1 MAFFFVLSETGPM
14 SFSTFLGLRYL
25 RSKKAN
31 AFLSLITFLSIAG
44 VAVGVATLIVILS
57 VMDGFESALKARL
70 AQGEFHVLAT
80 RSGSD
85 TDPFFHFPVEKV
97 NRIYQLTPD
106 ILSVNPV
113 LGTEAILRAGKKVAG
128 MSLRGVSESHMSVL
142 DKSLVEAVDG
152 PKVLTREG
160 LWLGKEL
167 AYQLN
172 VLPGDKVQVISP
184 TETEGPLESVPRV
197 RQFRVDGVFES
208 GIPEKDLH
216 TVYASLEAAQ
226 EFLGRPDK
234 VNRVELTVKDFTH
247 SEETGRLVREELGA
261 DYLVKDWNQLNA
273 HLFASLKLERITMFV
288 ILAMII
294 LVASFNIVTSLKMTV
309 IEKRKEIS
317 ILQAMGASS
326 KQIARIFLVQG
337 AVIGNA
343 GTFLGLIA
351 GLFFCR
357 VLQRYPIVQLPDI
370 FFDRTIP
377 VRISPLFV
385 AGVVLTAVLI
395 VLFAAFFPARAAAKI
410 PPLDGIRNQ

>member
-1 MAFFFVLSETGPM
+1 MSLS
-14 SFSTFLGLRYL
+14 SFLGLRYL

-57 VMDGFESALKARL
+57 VMDGFETALKSRL

-80 RSGSD
+80 RAGAESE
-85 TDPFFHFPVEKV
+85 PFFEFPVERV
-97 NRIYQLTPD
+97 SALYALTPD

-142 DKSLVEAVDG
+142 AKTLVEAVDG
-152 PKVLTREG
+152 PKVLTRDG

-197 RQFRVDGVFES
+197 RQFRVDGIFES

-216 TVYASLEAAQ
+216 TVYASLDAAQ
-226 EFLGRPDK
+226 EFLGRPGK
-234 VNRVELTVKDFTH
+234 VNRVELTVKDFSH
-247 SEETGRLVREELGA
+247 SGVSGDLVRAELGPEF
-261 DYLVKDWNQLNA
+261 LVKDWNQLNA
-273 HLFASLKLERITMFV
+273 HLFASLKLERVTMFV

-317 ILQAMGASS
+317 ILQAMGATQRQVS
-326 KQIARIFLVQG
+326 RIFLVQG

-343 GTFLGLIA
+343 GTAIGLVLGLFLCWLI
-351 GLFFCR
+351 
-357 VLQRYPIVQLPDI
+357 QRYPIVQLPDI
-370 FFDRTIP
+370 FYDRSIP

-385 AGVVLTAVLI
+385 AGVVLTAVVI

-410 PPLDGIRNQ
+410 PPLEGIRNN